1 MKRRS
6 SQANILDSST
16 KATGGYTFTHVWY
29 DCEISWS
36 AYRATPL
43 GIVDMEATRF
53 SKTTGVTL
61 LIFFHAGRR
70 WERQFDKFYEPLW
83 AARLATEFARDV
95 VEGVIL

>member
-16 KATGGYTFTHVWY
+16 KATGGYTVEVRKYEAGWWAF
-29 DCEISWS
+29 
-36 AYRATPL
+36 RLTPN
-43 GIVDMEATRF
+43 GIVEMYADKFRDGKRMTR
-53 SKTTGVTL
+53 
-61 LIFFHAGRR
+61 LIFYHAGRR

-95 VEGVIL
+95 VEGVVL